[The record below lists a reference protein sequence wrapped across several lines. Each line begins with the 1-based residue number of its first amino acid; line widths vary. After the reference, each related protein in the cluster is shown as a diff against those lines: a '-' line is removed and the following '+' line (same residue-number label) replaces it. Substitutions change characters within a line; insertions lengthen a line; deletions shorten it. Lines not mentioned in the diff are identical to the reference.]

1 MIIRLKNGKL
11 LEIKK
16 SNFVTD
22 KQYYKYIYNLLS

>member
-16 SNFVTD
+16 GNFITD
-22 KQYYKYIYNLLS
+22 KQYYKYIYNLFL